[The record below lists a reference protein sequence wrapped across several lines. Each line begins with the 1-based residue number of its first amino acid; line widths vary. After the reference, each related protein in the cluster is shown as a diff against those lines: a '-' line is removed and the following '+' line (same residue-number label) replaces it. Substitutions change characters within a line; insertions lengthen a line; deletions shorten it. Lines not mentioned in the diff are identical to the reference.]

1 MTGTPN
7 GEGFTAIIMLEWR
20 LFGRNT
26 REVKWFENV
35 YFRMKHENGGF
46 ENGGFENG
54 HLRMAVQVRV
64 TENESL

>member
-1 MTGTPN
+1 
-7 GEGFTAIIMLEWR
+7 MLEWR

-46 ENGGFENG
+46 ENG